1 MFLSLDSESLMI
13 KKVTITIGNTDIGS
27 TSVENKVLIVLSAKG
42 SELENL
48 KSFFSRELYPQPI
61 QKPPNLRML
70 DQQRLGRIKNGLY
83 HNFPATYNQ
92 ETNVRHVPCRPFVP
106 WGKGYNLF
114 F

>member
-48 KSFFSRELYPQPI
+48 KPERISKSGKINKYEVNINNAADSR
-61 QKPPNLRML
+61 
-70 DQQRLGRIKNGLY
+70 
-83 HNFPATYNQ
+83 PAAVT
-92 ETNVRHVPCRPFVP
+92 FI
-106 WGKGYNLF
+106 L
-114 F
+114 